1 MSTQEQ
7 QSTVT
12 PAHHN
17 NEQENETVIEK
28 KQDIPASWDLSPEQ
42 RAFIDLFIEDVK
54 QEQ

>member
-12 PAHHN
+12 PAHHD
-17 NEQENETVIEK
+17 NEQANENVVEN

-42 RAFIDLFIEDVK
+42 RAFIDLFIEDDK